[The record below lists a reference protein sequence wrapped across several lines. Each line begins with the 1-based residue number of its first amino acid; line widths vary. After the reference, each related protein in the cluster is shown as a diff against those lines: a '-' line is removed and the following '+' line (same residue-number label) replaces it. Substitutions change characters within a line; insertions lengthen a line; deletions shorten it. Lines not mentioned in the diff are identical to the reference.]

1 MPAAYINKLI
11 KEKETGKSKAR
22 LEHLWKKAK
31 DIASKAGET
40 KNYAYIMGIFKKMI
54 GKGNYNED
62 TKFSNLIDRE

>member
-40 KNYAYIMGIFKKMI
+40 KNYAYIMGIF
-54 GKGNYNED
+54 
-62 TKFSNLIDRE
+62 